1 MDTLAQDVLVTP
13 PFVRIS
19 RMIRDFSAQDIVA
32 GNREANLR
40 QAVEDTVNAY
50 AKAQGVS
57 VQEIRMREI
66 AGEQPSADEL
76 SMSTYEYETL
86 VSCERFLS
94 WTTPDGSIAGF
105 LRLSLPHP
113 QEAEAVLGS
122 PDAMIREVH
131 VYGRVSELGL
141 KQPGAQ
147 HRGLGRTL
155 VEEACRQAAEK
166 GYPAIKVISAVG
178 TREYYRGLGFKDAGL
193 YQRRELQTG
202 NLPA

>member
-1 MDTLAQDVLVTP
+1 M
-13 PFVRIS
+13 
-19 RMIRDFSAQDIVA
+19 
-32 GNREANLR
+32 
-40 QAVEDTVNAY
+40 
-50 AKAQGVS
+50 
-57 VQEIRMREI
+57 
-66 AGEQPSADEL
+66 
-76 SMSTYEYETL
+76 
-86 VSCERFLS
+86 
-94 WTTPDGSIAGF
+94 
-105 LRLSLPHP
+105 RLSLPHP